1 MINAY
6 VAGEA
11 STKANDKYNKR
22 IQKQVRR
29 HIVLWHFLTKIA
41 ISKCKYSTR
50 IRYRAKYKDS
60 LFMEGAVEYLRSL
73 GYTAEYHFQEYGE
86 RYCLYWSW

>member
-6 VAGEA
+6 KAGEA
-11 STKANDKYNKR
+11 STKANNKYNKR

-29 HIVLWHFLTKIA
+29 HIIVWHFLTKIA
-41 ISKCKYSTR
+41 ISKCKYSAK
-50 IRYRAKYKDS
+50 IRYRTKYKDS

-73 GYTAEYHFQEYGE
+73 GYAAEYQLHEYGE

>member
-6 VAGEA
+6 KAGEA
-11 STKANDKYNKR
+11 STKANDKHSKR

-41 ISKCKYSTR
+41 ISKCKYSAQ
-50 IRYRAKYKDS
+50 IRYRTKYKDS
-60 LFMEGAVEYLRSL
+60 LFMESAVKYLNSL
-73 GYTAEYHFQEYGE
+73 GYTAEYHFQEYEE
-86 RYCLYWSW
+86 RYCLYWRW